1 MHNIWFFFPFSSLLS
16 FSWNDMAAPNNVE
29 LEAAKF
35 LHKLIQD
42 SKDEPAKLATKLYVV
57 SILFYVFSHYFFK
70 CAIYLEFV
78 ILYLFV
84 YDMWFLQILQHMKSS
99 GKEHSMPYQVIS
111 RCVITNSLLVY
122 SILVAF
128 CGKCWG
134 IFLGW
139 SGNSFNEPLISSHEV
154 NLVALYFV
162 IHILCDLTF
171 CLFEWKFVCG

>member
-1 MHNIWFFFPFSSLLS
+1 MIWRLRTMWSWKQQSFCTNSFKILKMSLQNWLQN
-16 FSWNDMAAPNNVE
+16 FMSWV
-29 LEAAKF
+29 
-35 LHKLIQD
+35 
-42 SKDEPAKLATKLYVV
+42 
-57 SILFYVFSHYFFK
+57 YFFTFSLIIFLK

-84 YDMWFLQILQHMKSS
+84 YDVWFLQILQHMKSS

-154 NLVALYFV
+154 NLVALYVV

-171 CLFEWKFVCG
+171 CLFEWNFVCG